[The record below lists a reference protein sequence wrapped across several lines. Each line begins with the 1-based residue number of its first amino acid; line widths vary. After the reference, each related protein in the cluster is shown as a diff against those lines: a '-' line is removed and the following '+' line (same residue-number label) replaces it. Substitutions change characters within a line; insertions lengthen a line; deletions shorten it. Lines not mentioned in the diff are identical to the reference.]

1 MMTVEKELPRSSR
14 RAAREAPLPRRTAAA
29 QARVICTRADR
40 GSHARGVGG
49 GRRGVEE
56 AVMEYLRDRRR
67 MVS

>member
-14 RAAREAPLPRRTAAA
+14 RAAREAPLPRTAAA

-56 AVMEYLRDRRR
+56 AVMGYLRDRRR